1 MELISYISILL
12 VIIIC
17 MIVLLRWYIS
27 RAIDKKIFA
36 FQNDVITKH
45 VSEVENIYNQMRGW
59 RHDYHN
65 HIQMLKAHLSLE
77 QYTEIGGYLNKL
89 DADLTNVDTIIK
101 TGNVTVDAILNSKV
115 SLALASKINVNAK
128 AAVPKSLNISEVD
141 LCVVIG
147 NLLDNATEACL
158 KLSETDRIIRIYIDV
173 FNDYLYISI
182 TNTMSGEVRKS
193 GTAYISTKGTR
204 RGFGLIRIDKIA
216 KKYGGH
222 INRQNEENAFATEVI
237 LPLQ

>member
-1 MELISYISILL
+1 
-12 VIIIC
+12 

-182 TNTMSGEVRKS
+182 TNAMSGEVRKS
-193 GTAYISTKGTR
+193 GTGYISTKGTS